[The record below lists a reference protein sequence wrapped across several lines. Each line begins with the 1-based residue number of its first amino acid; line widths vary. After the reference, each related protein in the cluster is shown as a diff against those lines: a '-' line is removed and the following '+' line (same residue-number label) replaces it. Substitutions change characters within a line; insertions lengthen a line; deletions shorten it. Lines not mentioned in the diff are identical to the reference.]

1 MRSKSLNILFV
12 FRRCFVNNR
21 HVLEVVPTTPV
32 IGQDAIKSI
41 DLDVKNISK
50 KN

>member
-12 FRRCFVNNR
+12 FWRCFVNNR
-21 HVLEVVPTTPV
+21 HVLEVAPTTPE

-41 DLDVKNISK
+41 HLDGKNVL